1 MSKYNVAHHE
11 ILYLSLLFCVE
22 LKKWHINVS
31 VKYHDCVNDNCEF
44 ILMKDANHTAVL

>member
-11 ILYLSLLFCVE
+11 ILYLSLLFHVE
-22 LKKWHINVS
+22 LKKS
-31 VKYHDCVNDNCEF
+31 VKYHDCVNVNCEF